1 MPLTKRDVPWKVAA
15 GRREDASADRMMDKK
30 HGFWAFVIGLVAVA
44 GVGTAFATVE
54 ADEAADETA
63 DNVFLGELDL
73 AERLEIWRNQYRR
86 MTPGDDPFSQNV
98 GTWPAAWEEFS
109 PAWDAAPAERD
120 LATWLVPFSVERIGL
135 ATIIRD
141 ANGTVLWNGTTD
153 FAKDES
159 ADVTLTGALVDES
172 DWALWEAAGDE
183 IERRLSEGSGL
194 RDGEGG
200 GDPSNGVFGLRFTN
214 MWIDTNEDCHFD
226 FAWESNGE
234 VQVFCRAMHYVCWTN
249 FGVVT
254 TNDENEVVTNDVVHW
269 DQVPGEKFRG
279 IPDAWESLG
288 VTTVTNGGGSFADT
302 NHANPLFDRVRFYA
316 AAQYA
321 DTDNDGLTDGEE
333 WLWGVSSQTDDS
345 DNDGLPDYQ
354 EWSIYHT
361 DPYNPDTD
369 GDGWTDGE
377 EVNAQTDPLDR
388 LSATRLAKGVLVHA
402 VKYSGDETNQWV
414 QLHCSGPRRVNVSGF
429 RVQAAGT
436 NWETVATLPDNT
448 WMTPGHFLLI
458 GDEGVTNADL
468 TAELGLAGA
477 YYNLPTAGVRFVA
490 PEGATN
496 EPIDTMFYGRNN
508 TFNAHG
514 LETNGWSS
522 QTTNLWAAPAWHLER
537 WRLGLDRDLED
548 DWRYVEDGRVYNS
561 DDILDSDGDDLI
573 DEIEYQEG
581 LDPLDPDTDNDNLL
595 DGFEMAEGLSP
606 ALPDTDGDG
615 TPDCDETDPDT
626 QQPYSSKQQANGLT
640 VETVGPANWTPGGDL
655 GLGGVVTYTLTDV
668 DGFAVWGT
676 ILEGGFTNEN
686 YEVEVQ
692 NAYCYECWEIHP
704 TPNHTYVKVFAAPN
718 GTNEIRIVVT
728 DNSSGAGVIDPDEQ
742 GADINAAFRVL
753 RLNAKVGGVSEE
765 DEEAPGVF
773 LPNRIVHTN
782 APRTSCRLSVPDL
795 PITTEFALPRML
807 SLHWDPNVVR
817 VFPEDCPVDGTPL
830 SAVTVPL
837 QMFLGTNLWLEG
849 VVTTNIF
856 MDWQWDDQEH
866 GQDRVKE
873 TVYEVRFQTYPG
885 TEPGPDKA
893 HKLNINTRKN
903 ERTHYFPFSNCV
915 SHVNAGNALDLTLYL
930 EGHEDADLRNE
941 FRNVLKWKVGTTKT
955 GGGWISGYELLL
967 EDSLSLGS
975 QTSRYVTVAFAD
987 QKPIDF
993 LVVSLIPQATVTDF
1007 QQWYDQWT
1015 TNTAWL
1021 ASLPAPYISVQ
1032 IANSNAL
1039 DPEGVN
1045 CNFWENPTDLDNFYH
1060 PAGYYEMRSK
1070 SVTGGHGHQ
1079 AVYSETGDIILSGPS
1094 AGSAD
1099 WATPD
1104 WLYTDALHAAH
1115 DVRPYIFAAQLD
1127 GNPIQANNYY
1137 IPTNLTGPMMH
1148 FGVYLNRYLECRP
1161 PVPNDRQMLQHGD
1174 CPPN

>member
-1 MPLTKRDVPWKVAA
+1 MKTGIR
-15 GRREDASADRMMDKK
+15 
-30 HGFWAFVIGLVAVA
+30 AFSIGLVAGICA
-44 GVGTAFATVE
+44 GTAFA
-54 ADEAADETA
+54 ADVSNPAPDGTA
-63 DNVFLGELDL
+63 GNVFLGELDL
-73 AERLEIWRNQYRR
+73 AERMEIWRNQYRR
-86 MTPGDDPFSQNV
+86 MTPGDEPLVQDV

-109 PAWDAAPAERD
+109 PGWDAAPAERD
-120 LATWLVPFSVERIGL
+120 LATWLVPFSVERMGL

-172 DWALWEAAGDE
+172 DWALWEAARDE
-183 IERRLSEGSGL
+183 IERRLSEGGGL

-214 MWIDTNEDCHFD
+214 IWVDTNEDCHFD

-234 VQVFCRAMHYVCWTN
+234 VQVFCRAMHYVYWTN

-288 VTTVTNGGGSFADT
+288 VTTVTNGGGRFTDT

-377 EVNAQTDPLDR
+377 EVLSLTNPSDPLDR
-388 LSATRLAKGVLVHA
+388 LSAPRLAKGVLVHA
-402 VKYSGDETNQWV
+402 VKYSGDASNQWV
-414 QLHCSGPRRVNVSGF
+414 QLHNSGPRPVDVSGF
-429 RVQAAGT
+429 RIQAAGT

-458 GDEGVTNADL
+458 GDVGVTNADL
-468 TAELGLAGA
+468 TAELGLSGA

-537 WRLGLDRDLED
+537 WRLGLDRDSED

-676 ILEGGFTNEN
+676 IFEGGFTNEN

-728 DNSSGAGVIDPDEQ
+728 DNSSGAGIIDPDEQ

-873 TVYEVRFQTYPG
+873 TVYEVRFQTYPD

-893 HKLNINTRKN
+893 HEKNIQTRQDESLYYGDFQK
-903 ERTHYFPFSNCV
+903 CV
-915 SHVNAGNALDLTLYL
+915 SHVWSQAPCDLTQYL
-930 EGHEDADLRNE
+930 EGHENADLIEFLQSILLWKIGNE
-941 FRNVLKWKVGTTKT
+941 SWKAE
-955 GGGWISGYELLL
+955 YEMPI
-967 EDSLSLGS
+967 GS
-975 QTSRYVTVAFAD
+975 TSPSFETHRRYDVQVAFCWDEIPLDRIVVTVI
-987 QKPIDF
+987 PTSSLTNF
-993 LVVSLIPQATVTDF
+993 LAWYAAESTD
-1007 QQWYDQWT
+1007 
-1015 TNTAWL
+1015 TAWL
-1021 ASLPAPYISVQ
+1021 ETLPAPYSTLVMD
-1032 IANSNAL
+1032 NGNNH
-1039 DPEGVN
+1039 DPEGSECALWDEPKSIN
-1045 CNFWENPTDLDNFYH
+1045 TYYH
-1060 PAGYYEMRSK
+1060 PDGFWEMRSE
-1070 SVTGGHGHQ
+1070 SVANGHGHQ
-1079 AVYSETGDIILSGPS
+1079 AVYGSGGNLITNGIS

-1099 WATPD
+1099 KSTPGSD
-1104 WLYTDALHAAH
+1104 LGNHIEW
-1115 DVRPYIFAAQLD
+1115 DVLPFVLAAQID
-1127 GNPIQANNYY
+1127 GNPVDRGRWY
-1137 IPTNLTGPMMH
+1137 NLQPRTMTAPMMH
-1148 FGVYLNRYLECRP
+1148 FGARLHQYLECRP
-1161 PVPNDRQMLQHGD
+1161 TMPNARQPLQAGF
-1174 CPPN
+1174 CPEEEE